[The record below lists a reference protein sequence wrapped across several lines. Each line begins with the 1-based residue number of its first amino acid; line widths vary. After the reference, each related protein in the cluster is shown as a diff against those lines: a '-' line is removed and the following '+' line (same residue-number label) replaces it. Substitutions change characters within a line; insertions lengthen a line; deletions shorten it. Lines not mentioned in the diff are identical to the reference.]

1 MAKLRKFEIF
11 AVMIFHLP
19 LLLVF
24 RQSTA
29 EGWMYVS
36 AVLLA
41 LFADIALS
49 FHQTKTFTAQYE
61 NLRGYVA
68 AFSPYFL
75 EKCII
80 IAAEF
85 GICRLLKADREQEE
99 QIRYL
104 LWWLFSMGT
113 AALAAVVTFV
123 TGAARTMLYHDDRGK

>member
-1 MAKLRKFEIF
+1 MKKLRRYEIF
-11 AVMIFHLP
+11 AVIIFHLP

-24 RQSTA
+24 RQASA
-29 EGWMYVS
+29 AGWAYAS
-36 AVLLA
+36 SVLLA
-41 LFADIALS
+41 LFADTALS
-49 FHQTKTFTAQYE
+49 LHQTKTFTAQYE
-61 NLRGYVA
+61 NLRGYVT

-85 GICRLLKADREQEE
+85 GIYRLLKAEREQEE

-113 AALAAVVTFV
+113 AVLVALVTFV
-123 TGAARTMLYHDDRGK
+123 TGAARTMLYHDDRGT